1 MTRKDYE
8 LLARALRE
16 TQAAF
21 LRAGDNDLASAVRDA
36 AKDIAYALK
45 ADNTRFDTL
54 RFMAAISEGL
64 KDYA

>member
-8 LLARALRE
+8 LIASALRE

-45 ADNTRFDTL
+45 NDNARFDTL
-54 RFMAAISEGL
+54 RFMAAVSEGL
-64 KDYA
+64 KPNA